1 MWNSPLQGVVAQVA
15 GQVARPAQVV
25 VAGVRVHQV
34 AVHQADRRVL
44 VLVVRA
50 PVVLHNINQKE
61 VVLSRLEFKEI
72 ISSSSVMWFD
82 PDKTWIEV

>member
-1 MWNSPLQGVVAQVA
+1 MLVGYLQLTMLILIRIILMWNLPLQGVVAQVVAVA
-15 GQVARPAQVV
+15 GQV
-25 VAGVRVHQV
+25 
-34 AVHQADRRVL
+34 VL
-44 VLVVRA
+44 RA

>member
-1 MWNSPLQGVVAQVA
+1 MLVGYLQLTMLILIRIILMWNLPLQGVVAQV
-15 GQVARPAQVV
+15 V
-25 VAGVRVHQV
+25 VAGVQV
-34 AVHQADRRVL
+34 VL
-44 VLVVRA
+44 RA

>member
-1 MWNSPLQGVVAQVA
+1 MWNLPLQGVVAQV
-15 GQVARPAQVV
+15 V
-25 VAGVRVHQV
+25 VAGVQV
-34 AVHQADRRVL
+34 VL
-44 VLVVRA
+44 RA